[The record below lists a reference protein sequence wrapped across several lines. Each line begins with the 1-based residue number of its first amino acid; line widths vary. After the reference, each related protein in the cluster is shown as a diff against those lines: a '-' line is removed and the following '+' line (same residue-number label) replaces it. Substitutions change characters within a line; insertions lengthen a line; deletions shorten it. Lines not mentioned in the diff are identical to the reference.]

1 MCGHGH
7 AFRTAARK
15 KYVAV
20 REMLKTELTGDY
32 EHPKR
37 VCEAWTA

>member
-7 AFRTAARK
+7 ALRTAARK

-20 REMLKTELTGDY
+20 REMLKTELTGDK
-32 EHPKR
+32 ETPEKG
-37 VCEAWTA
+37 V